1 MLTEPHHNEGIASD
15 DLNFLMNVPV
25 QTTVE
30 LGSCRMTLADILNL
44 GSGSVVQLQRL
55 TNEPVD
61 VLVNGKI
68 VARGDVVAIDGN
80 FGVRVTELLR
90 GST

>member
-1 MLTEPHHNEGIASD
+1 MFTEQKQSDAIGPD
-15 DLNFLMNVPV
+15 DLHFLMNVPV

-30 LGSCRMTLADILNL
+30 LGSCRMTLAEILNL
-44 GSGSVVQLQRL
+44 GTGSVVELQRL
-55 TNEPVD
+55 TDEPVD

-80 FGVRVTELLR
+80 FGVHVTEMLR
-90 GST
+90 GT

>member
-1 MLTEPHHNEGIASD
+1 
-15 DLNFLMNVPV
+15 MNVPV